1 LPIWFDAFVKNFHF
15 ELELML
21 MMNEWKYRELLHV
34 FELNKFDQIQLPE
47 SIASLF
53 LLDGPWFAVLACNQ
67 AGKQEGFLF
76 RQERK
81 PLKPPFPVKQ

>member
-1 LPIWFDAFVKNFHF
+1 
-15 ELELML
+15 
-21 MMNEWKYRELLHV
+21 V

-76 RQERK
+76 RQEQK
-81 PLKPPFPVKQ
+81 PLKPPFSVKQQCILWIGSVKFLEMPTVK